1 MNEIDNKNKIE
12 INKRKSKLKPKH
24 HVRSANDNNIIN
36 LLLDFP
42 FIKILPSYIIQEI
55 HHSITEQH
63 FRIHEV
69 VLKQGDPISNLYI
82 VNSGSFIFTIN
93 HESIAQMSQDIH
105 SFIQYQAITEEPFL
119 EKRKYELNGKIVNT
133 EQIPIFIYQEKK
145 FFGDIEIV
153 SGRNTSMF
161 NIVAN
166 EDNSSLYVIDR
177 IKWVRLTKR
186 IRIMFTRMTLK
197 KIEMIYER
205 IFEVLKG
212 KNYLNIDK
220 MKLYKD
226 KIHEQIEITN
236 NFDIYSKKIQKKEKK
251 LQNELDKI
259 KLNKQNEKLKEEKS
273 KSLRNFQYS
282 KEYLINLFKFPN
294 ILKEDKK
301 SDLEKY
307 LFVNKNRDTQR
318 FKLRN
323 TISKFNI
330 EPDLAK
336 NNIISN
342 NENKNNK
349 SKLFMT
355 IPMKQIKSYSTN
367 NIFDTI
373 KTQKTM
379 SRKRM
384 NQIILK
390 EGKNPPADNSSSLMN
405 FYKSSTALIKHKEQ
419 KLSSKSLTKNSSLGN
434 NNSPFPNNNN
444 ENLYSQ
450 KMRNLLLQTILNR
463 ENQMKKVMIKPLA
476 KKGRNLLLLK
486 RNQTIISNSEYK
498 REKMNK
504 EQIDNMLKQRY
515 NSIKDKLI
523 NKLLGQK
530 EDEDSTL

>member
-1 MNEIDNKNKIE
+1 
-12 INKRKSKLKPKH
+12 
-24 HVRSANDNNIIN
+24 
-36 LLLDFP
+36 
-42 FIKILPSYIIQEI
+42 
-55 HHSITEQH
+55 
-63 FRIHEV
+63 
-69 VLKQGDPISNLYI
+69 
-82 VNSGSFIFTIN
+82 
-93 HESIAQMSQDIH
+93 MSQDIH

-119 EKRKYELNGKIVNT
+119 EKRKYELKGKIVNN

-145 FFGDIEIV
+145 FFGDIEII

-307 LFVNKNRDTQR
+307 LFVNKNKDTQR

-330 EPDLAK
+330 DPDLAK
-336 NNIISN
+336 NNIVLQVVENI
-342 NENKNNK
+342 NENYDYIVSDKMMTLIIKNLREEYNQKFICKSKFKVDTNGINEEPDLMVVQNSEIYYFNDFELIDKDLYSSLFKKNN
-349 SKLFMT
+349 SGNFCSCYFLSLF
-355 IPMKQIKSYSTN
+355 
-367 NIFDTI
+367 D
-373 KTQKTM
+373 
-379 SRKRM
+379 
-384 NQIILK
+384 L
-390 EGKNPPADNSSSLMN
+390 
-405 FYKSSTALIKHKEQ
+405 
-419 KLSSKSLTKNSSLGN
+419 
-434 NNSPFPNNNN
+434 
-444 ENLYSQ
+444 
-450 KMRNLLLQTILNR
+450 
-463 ENQMKKVMIKPLA
+463 
-476 KKGRNLLLLK
+476 
-486 RNQTIISNSEYK
+486 
-498 REKMNK
+498 
-504 EQIDNMLKQRY
+504 
-515 NSIKDKLI
+515 
-523 NKLLGQK
+523 
-530 EDEDSTL
+530 